1 MLNGYKK
8 SVTTP
13 FIKKIMLDMKKMK
26 AELNEHRYYLERNVE
41 RRTEHL
47 LKNIA
52 LLESCNA
59 TLCDKLALTR
69 KELSAL
75 KQPSEHTLPKI
86 NTEPNDRT
94 VKLYVMNNQTQKLI
108 RSNVQDKW
116 DEHVTAA

>member
-8 SVTTP
+8 SGTTP
-13 FIKKIMLDMKKMK
+13 FIKKILLDMKEMK

-47 LKNIA
+47 LKSIA

-59 TLCDKLALTR
+59 ALCDKLALTR
-69 KELSAL
+69 KELSAI
-75 KQPSEHTLPKI
+75 KQPSEHTLPK
-86 NTEPNDRT
+86 TDTQPNDRT

>member
-8 SVTTP
+8 SGTTP
-13 FIKKIMLDMKKMK
+13 FIKKIMLDMKEMK
-26 AELNEHRYYLERNVE
+26 AELNEHRYYLDRNVE

-47 LKNIA
+47 LKSIA

-69 KELSAL
+69 KELSVL

-86 NTEPNDRT
+86 DTEPNDRT
-94 VKLYVMNNQTQKLI
+94 VKLYIMNNRTQKLI

>member
-13 FIKKIMLDMKKMK
+13 FIKKIMLDLKKMK

-41 RRTEHL
+41 RRTDQL
-47 LKNIA
+47 LKSIA

-69 KELSAL
+69 KELSAI
-75 KQPSEHTLPKI
+75 KQQSEHTLPKI
-86 NTEPNDRT
+86 DSEPNDPT
-94 VKLYVMNNQTQKLI
+94 VKLYVINNQTQKLI